1 MVTWFPTYL
10 EEMGGGSAPTYAAYS
25 TLSKKFVLCIS
36 NQLSAFV
43 TKLKTFQQI
52 EIIAG
57 AYWAIKITQFRKVQI
72 WSKKIVIFY
81 PLWRRPD
88 RTLPLNYFQVH
99 NILSLKSLLTKRMC
113 EVFNR
118 ENIVFSRIVQKTV
131 ENVSSH
137 CSSLLFARIELWD
150 VRKISISIQGK
161 ISRHAYLCS
170 ELRPRNPNAT
180 QRRKRFVTHALT
192 YLH

>member
-72 WSKKIVIFY
+72 WLKKIAIFY
-81 PLWRRPD
+81 PL
-88 RTLPLNYFQVH
+88 
-99 NILSLKSLLTKRMC
+99 
-113 EVFNR
+113 
-118 ENIVFSRIVQKTV
+118 
-131 ENVSSH
+131 
-137 CSSLLFARIELWD
+137 
-150 VRKISISIQGK
+150 
-161 ISRHAYLCS
+161 
-170 ELRPRNPNAT
+170 
-180 QRRKRFVTHALT
+180 
-192 YLH
+192 